1 MRIVDSQQQL
11 VIGCAGD
18 EINYCGS
25 EVPLLRTQMGGQD
38 DEGAAPVSVLL
49 EDETVETGQ
58 EWQQRARAMKLT
70 TQATLMEIALGVSL
84 IIIVCA
90 VVGWTIRGVQYVN
103 SLEHRIEVL
112 EQKK

>member
-1 MRIVDSQQQL
+1 
-11 VIGCAGD
+11 
-18 EINYCGS
+18 
-25 EVPLLRTQMGGQD
+25 
-38 DEGAAPVSVLL
+38 
-49 EDETVETGQ
+49 
-58 EWQQRARAMKLT
+58 MKLT

-84 IIIVCA
+84 LIIVFA